1 MSLLKSLQ
9 HDLRLL
15 FYMIKLRSSL
25 CLETST
31 SAPVMRRINPQL
43 NKYMFDFT
51 VGEAF
56 GSTFSWQFYTAGQ
69 SRIRPCSHSII
80 EQRPK
85 TLAIPSTKA
94 NDFILYVCYLTVY
107 DQLQFLGEWRFGSG
121 QFNVVNSLIITVLQ

>member
-51 VGEAF
+51 VGEP
-56 GSTFSWQFYTAGQ
+56 SVWQFYTAGQ
-69 SRIRPCSHSII
+69 SQIRPCSHSII

-85 TLAIPSTKA
+85 TLARPSTKA

>member
-56 GSTFSWQFYTAGQ
+56 GSTFSLAILHRWSKSDT
-69 SRIRPCSHSII
+69 SHSII

-85 TLAIPSTKA
+85 TLARTSTKA